1 MTTDGPYETLNVR
14 REGSVLVIGL
24 NRPHKRNAFDVT
36 MPWQVEGRVGQRDAL
51 DAHRRALR
59 RDRGPPHR
67 PHPGGRPRRRT
78 HVERAIALAQL
89 IARQAPLG
97 VRATLANAR
106 LADRESE
113 AAAEAELVLT
123 VVKLFAGEDARIG
136 LESFINRTTAE
147 FVGR

>member
-1 MTTDGPYETLNVR
+1 M
-14 REGSVLVIGL
+14 
-24 NRPHKRNAFDVT
+24 
-36 MPWQVEGRVGQRDAL
+36 
-51 DAHRRALR
+51 
-59 RDRGPPHR
+59 
-67 PHPGGRPRRRT
+67 
-78 HVERAIALAQL
+78 
-89 IARQAPLG
+89 
-97 VRATLANAR
+97 RATLANAR